1 MKYKTIRVTESTHE
15 RLTKLG
21 NKGESFDKIINK
33 LIDKVEKDD

>member
-33 LIDKVEKDD
+33 VLDEIEKKD